1 METQHLSHTFLL
13 LLGLAITLAQPFENA
28 QIEERLIFKRVKSED
43 VEKIGSSNEGKL
55 VQNIKPQV
63 VERLDFKTHWK
74 TINADDALV
83 KFYSFKPVNYMLQFL
98 NI

>member
-1 METQHLSHTFLL
+1 MMEAPHLCQTSLL
-13 LLGLAITLAQPFENA
+13 LLVGLAQALAHPFENA
-28 QIEERLIFKRVKSED
+28 RGLEWGTVQNED
-43 VEKIGSSNEGKL
+43 FNQIGSSNEGKL
-55 VQNIKPQV
+55 VQNIKPET

-74 TINADDALV
+74 TINADDALG